1 MAIVIDSCSLVSV
14 ARYYLPLDK
23 EGIIVPFLKSVL
35 NSGEVILLDAV
46 VQEVRFT
53 AKGIAIKAM
62 PFLDDKKYIKK
73 TEDLIP
79 PAPKRFD
86 NLLDNNFC
94 IGALKKELTN
104 EQYISQKKD
113 YLQSGDGKII
123 VFSQV
128 YKKEQALLFNDFFV
142 LTEESRT
149 TNDGKLFKKLPLIC
163 DELDI
168 KTLTLPDYLK
178 ANGFI
183 INKD

>member
-1 MAIVIDSCSLVSV
+1 MAIVIDSCSLITV

-23 EGIIVPFLKSVL
+23 EGVIVPFLKSVL

-46 VQEVRFT
+46 VQEVRYT

-62 PFLDDKKYIKK
+62 PFLDEKKHIKK
-73 TEDLIP
+73 TDDLIP
-79 PAPKRFD
+79 PSPKKFD

-94 IGALKKELTN
+94 VRALKKDMTDE
-104 EQYISQKKD
+104 EYISQKNEF
-113 YLQSGDGKII
+113 LQSGDGKII
-123 VFSQV
+123 VFSQAF
-128 YKKEQALLFNDFFV
+128 KKEQALLFNDFFV

-168 KTLTLPDYLK
+168 KTLTLPEYFK
-178 ANGFI
+178 VNGFV

>member
-23 EGIIVPFLKSVL
+23 EGLLVPFLKSVL

-46 VQEVRFT
+46 VREVRYT

-79 PAPKRFD
+79 PAPKKFD

-94 IGALKKELTN
+94 VKALKKDMTDE
-104 EQYISQKKD
+104 EYISQKKEF
-113 YLQSGDGKII
+113 LQSGDGKII

-128 YKKEQALLFNDFFV
+128 FNKEQALQFNDFFV
-142 LTEESRT
+142 LTEESRI

-163 DELDI
+163 DELKI

-178 ANGFI
+178 ANGFL
-183 INKD
+183 INKE